1 MFGKYADLI
10 LVALILGQATV
21 ICLLLLSRSAT
32 ENRKILAA
40 KNKKLEKENSTLKFV
55 LPRLVKLVEQN
66 RDDLEQRGKQIDQ
79 VNTYLG
85 DVLGISDLVGFDREE
100 LTAADIVQELKE
112 KIKWAEETR
121 KVKEKSK
128 DDPDYYNSK

>member
-128 DDPDYYNSK
+128 DDRDYYNSK